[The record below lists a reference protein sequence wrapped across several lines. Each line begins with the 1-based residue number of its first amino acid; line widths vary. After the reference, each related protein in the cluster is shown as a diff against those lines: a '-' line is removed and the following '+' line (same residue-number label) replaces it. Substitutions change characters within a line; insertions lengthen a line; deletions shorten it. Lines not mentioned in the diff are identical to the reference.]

1 MQRQLENGMSQE
13 SVRVGDDGIH
23 FLAPSNEGLGVE
35 IGGRRVWALVPSRDG
50 HRPADGDWL
59 VPWPKLLRP
68 YLNGRA
74 DVAVRTLLTGDVLF
88 EGSVHLGDG
97 VGVVSVVNARGKPL
111 TVDKGNHISEMFSDV
126 DEDVKAD
133 LVAAVARTLE
143 FMDRNGHEA
152 FLAFGCLLG
161 AVRGG
166 KLIGHDNDGD
176 IVYLARATHPV
187 DIMLES
193 MAIERQFVD
202 AGWETRRMSGADF
215 KLRAKLTGGKTIGI
229 DVFTAFYLDGTLHVM
244 PNVVTALSRDA
255 LLPQSTVELEGRVM
269 PAPADPAALLE
280 ATYGPAWRVPDP
292 AFKYE
297 TARAVRR
304 RLGGLMRGERK
315 HLRYWEAF
323 YATQAPLV
331 PTEPS
336 PFARW
341 ISEQEPTSSSL
352 LDIGSG
358 TGRDSLWLAE
368 QGFAVLGCDYSRAG
382 MSFATQL
389 AEERGVDADF
399 RRLNLYDLRQMLT
412 AAALR
417 PREQRIDVVYARF
430 VVHALEDEGRRNLW
444 RFSRGVLRGS
454 NGRIYLEFR
463 TEATEHEFGKH
474 FRQFVQPDIV
484 AAELRAYGFTV
495 EHCENSHGL
504 AVHHTEDPRV
514 CRIVAKLE
522 A

>member
-1 MQRQLENGMSQE
+1 MQRQLGNGSQE
-13 SVRVGDDGIH
+13 SVRVDDDGIH
-23 FLAPSNEGLGVE
+23 FSVPSDEGLGVE
-35 IGGRRVWALVPSRDG
+35 IDGRRVWALAPARDG
-50 HRPADGDWL
+50 RRADDGDWL
-59 VPWPKLLRP
+59 VPWPIPLRP

-74 DVAVRTLLTGDVLF
+74 EVAVRTLLTGRVLF
-88 EGSVHLGDG
+88 EDSVLLGDG
-97 VGVVSVVNARGKPL
+97 AGTVSVVDQRGKPL
-111 TVDKGNHISEMFSDV
+111 TLDKTNRVSSMFSDA

-133 LVAAVARTLE
+133 LVEAVARTLE
-143 FMDRNGHEA
+143 LMDSNGHQA

-161 AVRGG
+161 AVRDG
-166 KLIGHDNDGD
+166 KLIGHDNDAD

-193 MAIERQFVD
+193 MAIERQFVE

-229 DVFTAFYLDGTLHVM
+229 DVFTAFYLRGTLHVM
-244 PNVVTALSRDA
+244 PNVVTELPRDA
-255 LLPQSTVELEGRVM
+255 LLPQSTVAFEGRSM

-280 ATYGPAWRVPDP
+280 ATYGPEWRVPDP

-297 TARAVRR
+297 TSRPVRR
-304 RLGGLMRGERK
+304 RIGGLMRGERK
-315 HLRYWEAF
+315 HIRYWDDF
-323 YATQAPLV
+323 YGTKASLV

-341 ISEQEPTSSSL
+341 VSEQEPTSSSV

-358 TGRDSLWLAE
+358 TGRDSVWLAE
-368 QGFAVLGCDYSRAG
+368 QGFAVLGCDYSRVG
-382 MSFATQL
+382 LSFATRL
-389 AEERGVDADF
+389 AEGRGVDVDF
-399 RRLNLYDLRQMLT
+399 HRLNLYDLRQVLT

-417 PREQRIDVVYARF
+417 PRERNVDAVYARF
-430 VVHALEDEGRRNLW
+430 LVHALEDEGRRNLW

-474 FRQFVQPDIV
+474 FRQFVEPAVV
-484 AAELRAYGFTV
+484 AEELRTYGFTI

-504 AVHHTEDPRV
+504 AVHRTEDPRV
-514 CRIVAKLE
+514 CRIVARLE